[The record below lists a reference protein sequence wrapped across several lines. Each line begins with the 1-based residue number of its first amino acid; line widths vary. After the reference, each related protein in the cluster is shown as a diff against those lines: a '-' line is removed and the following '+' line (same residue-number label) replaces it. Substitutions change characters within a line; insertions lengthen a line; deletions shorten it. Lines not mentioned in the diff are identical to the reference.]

1 VGEGFGLG
9 EFLNTTTV
17 CLVKVFPVG
26 GPMPVQRKLMTG
38 ATTDSTP
45 KQTTITQIG
54 EKESSPMM
62 TLVLLFNRLM
72 MAVHG
77 TPTTPAPNPN

>member
-1 VGEGFGLG
+1 GEEFGRG
-9 EFLNTTTV
+9 EFHSTTTV
-17 CLVKVFPVG
+17 SLVKVFPDG
-26 GPMPVQRKLMTG
+26 GPMLVQKKLMTG
-38 ATTDSTP
+38 VMTDSTP

-54 EKESSPMM
+54 EKESSLTM

-72 MAVHG
+72 TVVLG